1 LNKLT
6 KLILALILSLSIV
19 TPSIVLANQDIQP
32 ITTDIS
38 NEDRNNPLMFIS
50 ASVLVI
56 GGLIY
61 VIKRHNNR

>member
-1 LNKLT
+1 MNKLT
-6 KLILALILSLSIV
+6 KLMLALILSLSIV